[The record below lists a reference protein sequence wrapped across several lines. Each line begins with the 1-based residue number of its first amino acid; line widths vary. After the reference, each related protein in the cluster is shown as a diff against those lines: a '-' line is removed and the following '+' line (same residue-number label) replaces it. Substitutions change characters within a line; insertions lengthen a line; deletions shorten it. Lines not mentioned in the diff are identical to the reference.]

1 MKGSNFNVLVWWA
14 CAREW
19 TPNRSST
26 VCRDSAEFVIV
37 CFCYVQKNRR
47 LIYIYNSKI
56 FQMRASME
64 PKSLNTW
71 GWMLTTMARQFLNT
85 VLTQNLRQSR
95 GKNEIH
101 WNPMTPSFTA
111 SNFRLVK
118 RCKEMLTHT
127 VSACQGK
134 MFPRQTNLGMD
145 RCACILG
152 RFESVSE
159 LHGHLPDPAS
169 LCSKM

>member
-1 MKGSNFNVLVWWA
+1 MIGSNFNVLVWWA

-19 TPNRSST
+19 TPNRSLT
-26 VCRDSAEFVIV
+26 LCRVCDCMFLLCSKKPET
-37 CFCYVQKNRR
+37 C
-47 LIYIYNSKI
+47 IYIYNSKI

-127 VSACQGK
+127 VCVCQGK

>member
-1 MKGSNFNVLVWWA
+1 MHGNEHQTDH
-14 CAREW
+14 RQ
-19 TPNRSST
+19 
-26 VCRDSAEFVIV
+26 SAEILQSLWL
-37 CFCYVQKNRR
+37 YVFAMFKKTGD
-47 LIYIYNSKI
+47 LYIYNSKI